1 MAEAKRMKWI
11 DGLRGIA
18 CGWIFV
24 HHFLLFFYPA
34 TYWGLDATTHTPKAF
49 HWDAM
54 LAQSP
59 FACLI
64 NGNFW
69 VCVFL
74 TVSGLVLSNYVFS
87 HSASQVADSML
98 KRYFRLSLP
107 VFVLS
112 AIVFFMM
119 KWNLFR
125 EMAKAA
131 AMTGSPSLLT
141 LYATKASFLEVVL
154 DSFINVW
161 FVGDQTFSGA
171 FWMLSAL
178 FIGSYVSYILALIAK
193 ERRFLWGYVGIIV
206 ILGLLDSLVVCAAVG
221 GLLAYGMKH
230 IGHPGKGLKW
240 ISALVGILFLV
251 VGLFLG
257 GYPTGVTPD
266 NVYRLLPKLPPAFTS
281 YQIWHVLGAGAFL
294 LGLSMIPALQ
304 SLLETRAFQFFGKIS
319 FSFYLVHLPLLCAF
333 SIPLFIWFI
342 ELGIA
347 YTLSAFIAFLVSFAM
362 SVLAAWLFW
371 LLVEQNCNRIT
382 AMILFVKK

>member
-1 MAEAKRMKWI
+1 MAEAKRIKWI

-18 CGWIFV
+18 CVMIFV

-59 FACLI
+59 VACFI

-87 HSASQVADSML
+87 HSLSQVADSML

-112 AIVFFMM
+112 AIVFLMM
-119 KWNLFR
+119 KWNMFS

-131 AMTGSPSLLT
+131 SMTGSPSLLT
-141 LYATKASFLEVVL
+141 LYATKASFLEVLL

-193 ERRFLWGYVGIIV
+193 ERRFLWGYVGMLL
-206 ILGLLDSLVVCAAVG
+206 ILGMLDSLVACSVMG
-221 GLLAYGMKH
+221 GLLAYWMRQ
-230 IGHPGKGLKW
+230 IGHPGRGLRW
-240 ISALVGILFLV
+240 VGALAGILFLIA
-251 VGLFLG
+251 GLFLG
-257 GYPTGVTPD
+257 GYPTGVTPE
-266 NVYRLLPKLPPAFTS
+266 NVYRLLPKLPSAFTP
-281 YQIWHVLGAGAFL
+281 YQVWHIMGAGLFVLGL
-294 LGLSMIPALQ
+294 TLVCTLQ
-304 SLLETRAFQFFGKIS
+304 SLLEMRLFQFFGRLS
-319 FSFYLVHLPLLCAF
+319 FSIYLVHLPLLCAF
-333 SIPLFIWFI
+333 IVPLFIWFI
-342 ELGIA
+342 ELGLA
-347 YTLSAFIAFLVSFAM
+347 YTLSALLAFVISFAVT
-362 SVLAAWLFW
+362 VLVAWLFEF
-371 LLVEQNCNRIT
+371 LVEQNCNRI
-382 AMILFVKK
+382 AQMLLSVKK